1 MKLFSRKALVAG
13 AAAVAVAFAG
23 TSVANAEDAPTTAT
37 SSVSDL
43 YSGSS
48 FGNSSKD
55 EKKADPE
62 ENKDGED
69 ATDAENPEGNDG
81 DAAEGEQDNG
91 DENKGSSFDDP
102 KELTAWISVFT
113 AIVGALGAVFS
124 FAGKYLKSS
133 LGTNKAAWALPV
145 AAFLVFKESQSEPV
159 SYWCCP
165 GQWRTRLSDSR
176 WSRIRTLAALGLR
189 VRFLLGRL

>member
-13 AAAVAVAFAG
+13 ATAVAVAFAG
-23 TSVANAEDAPTTAT
+23 TSVASAEETPKNST
-37 SSVSDL
+37 SSVGDL
-43 YSGSS
+43 FQGSS

-81 DAAEGEQDNG
+81 DAAEGEQGNG

-113 AIVGALGAVFS
+113 AVIGALGALFS
-124 FAGKYLKSS
+124 FAGKYLK
-133 LGTNKAAWALPV
+133 
-145 AAFLVFKESQSEPV
+145 
-159 SYWCCP
+159 
-165 GQWRTRLSDSR
+165 
-176 WSRIRTLAALGLR
+176 
-189 VRFLLGRL
+189 